1 MSHQQLLSN
10 LFITSMLNGMLACL
24 RALHA
29 LSAWQA
35 RVQSHQQLRKNLF
48 IRSMLNGMLACSRAL
63 HAVSVWQAHVL
74 YILTFLVCFTRLSA
88 WRAHILYEVG
98 VLACLTYFKKIRK
111 IVVNL
116 EIS

>member
-1 MSHQQLLSN
+1 
-10 LFITSMLNGMLACL
+10 MLACL
-24 RALHA
+24 CALHA

-88 WRAHILYEVG
+88 WRAHILYELG
-98 VLACLTYFKKIRK
+98 VLACLTYFKKTRK
-111 IVVNL
+111 IVVKL